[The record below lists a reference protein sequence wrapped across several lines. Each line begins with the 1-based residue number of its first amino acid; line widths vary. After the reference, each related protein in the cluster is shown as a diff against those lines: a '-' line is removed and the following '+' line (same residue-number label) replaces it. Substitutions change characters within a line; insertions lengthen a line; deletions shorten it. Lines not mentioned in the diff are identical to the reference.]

1 MTDARLPVCSVIVC
15 TKDRPD
21 ALDRCL
27 AAVGQQDYRPLD
39 VIVVDN
45 AGSDSATREIAR
57 RHGATY
63 VFEPHRGLSRARN
76 RGVSASTADVVAFID
91 DDAVPAPGWL
101 ATLAREF
108 ADPEVTAATGKIVL
122 KAPNDDPALLA
133 ECRAYAERRGG
144 ARIVLDRRH
153 PRWFVLCNFG
163 GIGDGGNM
171 AFRRSDFGRWMG
183 FDVRLGRGALID
195 GGEDQHAFFSL
206 VARGGRMVYTPLA
219 VVEHPTPATT
229 RELRE
234 RRRRDLSNA
243 AAYVALLC
251 VEHWEYWP
259 TIAAHLGRWLVR
271 RPVRGTAAVPLVSSR
286 EAMRLRWSGLLLYLR
301 SRLSTAREPE
311 VRYRPAVQ
319 GSELPGR

>member
-1 MTDARLPVCSVIVC
+1 MTDARRPVCSVIVC
-15 TKDRPD
+15 TRDRPD

-27 AAVGQQDYRPLD
+27 AALGHQDYPSLD

-57 RHGATY
+57 RHGARY
-63 VFEPHRGLSRARN
+63 VFEPDRGLSRARN
-76 RGVSASTADVVAFID
+76 RGVSVSTADVVAFVD

-101 ATLAREF
+101 ASLAREF
-108 ADPEVTAATGKIVL
+108 ADSKVSAATGKIVL
-122 KAPNDDPALLA
+122 KAPTDDPALLA
-133 ECRAYAERRGG
+133 ECRAYAERRGDE
-144 ARIVLDRRH
+144 RIVLDRRH

-171 AFRRSDFGRWMG
+171 AFRRSDVSLWMG

-206 VARGGRMVYTPLA
+206 IARGGRMVYTPLA
-219 VVEHPTPATT
+219 VVEHPTPATSG
-229 RELRE
+229 ELRE
-234 RRRRDLSNA
+234 RRRRDVSNA
-243 AAYVALLC
+243 AAYVTLLC

-271 RPVRGTAAVPLVSSR
+271 RPVSGTAAAPLVSGG

-301 SRLSTAREPE
+301 SRFSRAYEPE
-311 VRYRPAVQ
+311 VGYRPAVQ
-319 GSELPGR
+319 STELPGR